1 MTGTVTKGVLTR
13 ADRPQETVEF
23 GFNPQTLQ
31 VRKSSTWHATPG
43 PQHKQAP
50 PPQFIGT
57 SQRTV
62 TMQAL
67 FDAWSAPTPTVTER
81 VDRLLG
87 WTCPT
92 EQSRHTDRP
101 QPPLIRLDW
110 GGLPRDLTCYLRD
123 VTATYLLF
131 DEHGTP
137 TRATVDLVLEE
148 TPSSA
153 RAQNPTSGGEPG
165 TRQRTAV
172 HGDTLSSLAQQEYG
186 DPGLWRALADAN
198 GIDDPMRLP
207 AGGRLLVPPRAR
219 ARAAAAPPGAPRG

>member
-1 MTGTVTKGVLTR
+1 MTATKGILTR
-13 ADRPQETVEF
+13 TDKPSEFVQF

-31 VRKSSTWHATPG
+31 VRKTATWKAARRPRH
-43 PQHKQAP
+43 HQAP

-62 TMQAL
+62 TMQVL
-67 FDAWSAPTPTVTER
+67 FDAWSALPATPTVTEQ
-81 VDRLLG
+81 VGLLLS

-92 EQSRHTDRP
+92 KATRDTDRP
-101 QPPLIRLDW
+101 QPPLVSLDW

-131 DEHGTP
+131 DEDGAP

-148 TPSSA
+148 TPASA

-165 TRQRTAV
+165 TRRRTAV
-172 HGDTLSSLAQQEYG
+172 QGDTLASVAQQEYG

-207 AGGRLLVPPRAR
+207 AGAGLLVPPRVR
-219 ARAAAAPPGAPRG
+219 ARANAAPPGAPRA